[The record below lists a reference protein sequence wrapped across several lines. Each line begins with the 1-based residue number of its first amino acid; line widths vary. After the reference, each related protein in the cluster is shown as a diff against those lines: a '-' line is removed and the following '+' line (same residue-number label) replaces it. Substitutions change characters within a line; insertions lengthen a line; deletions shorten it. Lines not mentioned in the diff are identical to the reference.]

1 MGECVSQIR
10 WVTQLVLKTLEIEI
24 QTVTCRILIAQLKI
38 SLVNCCALP
47 SVIEIIC
54 IFNNLKCSQFYRMD
68 RYATFY
74 MVFIKETVLWYILYM
89 HDKKWRVG
97 PQINT
102 CLFFDFISFQFRSF
116 GDVTWMS
123 CLEHALIFFLTF
135 FCCK

>member
-1 MGECVSQIR
+1 MSQIR

-24 QTVTCRILIAQLKI
+24 QTVTCHILIAQLKI

-74 MVFIKETVLWYILYM
+74 MVFIKETVL
-89 HDKKWRVG
+89 
-97 PQINT
+97 
-102 CLFFDFISFQFRSF
+102 
-116 GDVTWMS
+116 
-123 CLEHALIFFLTF
+123 
-135 FCCK
+135 